1 MRQILEMMKKLLPL
15 LLFVLLAFAGCQREP
30 ATYQMATNPREFV
43 PNVEKFVKQVS
54 KNAKHYKA
62 EDWQV
67 EVEQF
72 VAMSKNYV
80 EYSTALTEEEI
91 MRYNNARLQFMA
103 ALDAS
108 GDENLVSEVKGIYS
122 NIVQ

>member
-1 MRQILEMMKKLLPL
+1 MMKKLLPL

-72 VAMSKNYV
+72 VAMSKNYG

-103 ALDAS
+103 ALNAS

>member
-1 MRQILEMMKKLLPL
+1 MMKKLLPL

-80 EYSTALTEEEI
+80 EYSSALTEDEI

-103 ALDAS
+103 ALNAS

>member
-1 MRQILEMMKKLLPL
+1 LRQILEMMKKLLPL

-80 EYSTALTEEEI
+80 EYSTALTEEET

-103 ALDAS
+103 ALNVS